1 MQKYI
6 IERLNE
12 INRQFYATTA
22 TDFDATR
29 GQAWVGWL
37 ALLELMGSIERPIRV
52 LDIGCGNGRFGLFLA
67 EQGVPV
73 ALYHGVDNS
82 PDLLAYA
89 EQSLKGVIPYQ
100 LDERDVVLNPIDAG
114 QYDLV
119 VAFGLLHHV
128 PSKAHRL
135 DFVGRIAGHVVEGG
149 TLCFACWRFYEFERF
164 QKRVVEWSDDLKP
177 HVEPHDYLLDWR
189 RGETALRYCHYV
201 DDVEQS
207 ELEAHVEALTALKFL
222 TRFRA
227 DGFTGTV
234 NAYSVLTGR

>member
-1 MQKYI
+1 MQAEI

-29 GQAWVGWL
+29 GQAWVGWS
-37 ALLELMGSIERPIRV
+37 ALLELMGTIERPLRV
-52 LDIGCGNGRFGLFLA
+52 LDVGCGNGRFGLFLA
-67 EQGVPV
+67 EQDVPV
-73 ALYHGVDNS
+73 SFYHGIDNS

-89 EQSLKGVIPYQ
+89 EKSLQGRIPHQ
-100 LDERDVVLNPIDAG
+100 LDEQDVILNPMNAG

-128 PSKAHRL
+128 PSKTHRL
-135 DFVGRIAGHVVEGG
+135 DFVGRLAGHVADEG

-164 QKRVVEWSDDLKP
+164 QSRVVAWGDDLKP
-177 HVEPHDYLLDWR
+177 HVEANDYLLDWR
-189 RGETALRYCHYV
+189 RGETALRYCHYI
-201 DDVEQS
+201 DDDEQS
-207 ELEAHVEALTALKFL
+207 ELESQAEAIRGLNFL

-234 NAYSVLTGR
+234 NAYSILKG